1 MASMLLSPKN
11 LCASLLAEGNLAV
24 AVSQEMPDLKEN
36 CIFVSGLTTTYNK
49 LTQQIERVG
58 YFLSFPFR
66 GPGGTYQVIGLFA
79 VSRSIRPL
87 RHAII
92 SWDHRLLVTYCAL
105 QRQCR
110 LSLTRIKQLG
120 EYPWLFFLKERGSI
134 SINSIKITEKLN
146 LEIFAAFWSV
156 VVWPLRMCSD
166 KS

>member
-1 MASMLLSPKN
+1 MCQSPGWRKFGCCCVAENARLERELHFRLRANDN
-11 LCASLLAEGNLAV
+11 LQKANAANRE
-24 AVSQEMPDLKEN
+24 
-36 CIFVSGLTTTYNK
+36 
-49 LTQQIERVG
+49 G

-66 GPGGTYQVIGLFA
+66 SPGGTYQVIGIIA
-79 VSRSIRPL
+79 VSRSIRL
-87 RHAII
+87 VRHVIR

-146 LEIFAAFWSV
+146 LEIFATFWSV

>member
-1 MASMLLSPKN
+1 MASMLLFPKN
-11 LCASLLAEGNLAV
+11 MCASPLAEGNLAV

-36 CIFVSGLTTTYNK
+36 WIFVSGLTTTYNK
-49 LTQQIERVG
+49 LTEQIERVG

-66 GPGGTYQVIGLFA
+66 SPGGTYQVIGLIA
-79 VSRSIRPL
+79 VSRAIRLL
-87 RHAII
+87 RHVIR

-134 SINSIKITEKLN
+134 NINSIKITEKLN
-146 LEIFAAFWSV
+146 LEIFATFWSV